1 MNIFIK
7 FKILKLSVL
16 IQTNF
21 EKDKKSFKF
30 YIWKSYLIKNNIVK
44 YIKEI
49 IWHLINL
56 SWCVR

>member
-30 YIWKSYLIKNNIVK
+30 YI
-44 YIKEI
+44 
-49 IWHLINL
+49 
-56 SWCVR
+56 